1 MPTFVSPSKELFL
14 PVEADYKE
22 IARYLGYRKSIS
34 PDVPVQN
41 LIEECAREMYKVLMP
56 KGVYDCFELVVSK
69 GTASFEPKIIFSDV
83 TIESES
89 LFRNLDGC
97 SRISLMAATIGPQVD
112 AMIRRYE
119 KIDSVKAA
127 VLQSTGAMFVEK
139 VVDYINQ
146 LVVNEQMEEGLVCR
160 PRFSPG
166 YGDVSLTV
174 QKDFF
179 RLLPCSKI
187 GLTLMDTLIMA
198 PEKSVTAFIGSTNN

>member
-1 MPTFVSPSKELFL
+1 MTTFVSPSKELFL